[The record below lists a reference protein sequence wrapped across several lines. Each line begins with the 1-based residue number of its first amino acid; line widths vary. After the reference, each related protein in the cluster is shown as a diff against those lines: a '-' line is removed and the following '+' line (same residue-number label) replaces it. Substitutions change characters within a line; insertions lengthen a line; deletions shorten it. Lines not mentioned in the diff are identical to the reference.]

1 MEPIVINDINIINF
15 YKENPQLDIVSM
27 NHIFIDILKKL
38 STNLSNSLDNAVNS
52 QILSIV
58 KDIKGELYK
67 VNSDIILKL
76 HENKKEYI
84 SDIKTLLQNNELS
97 NQEKIGYLFDKNN
110 ESLFTKTT
118 LLLNECIPKSQEKTY
133 YQIENCIKACINT
146 ISEDTN
152 KILKQTGNNKTDD
165 IIGCIE
171 KNFNT
176 MVTSIQ
182 QPLFNIVQ
190 ASENRTNKNIQQ
202 INDSILIQK
211 QVQESL
217 TNELNV
223 FLNKYKSNSSVK
235 GAVSETE
242 LYSILQ
248 SIVPQDEIT
257 RCSNE
262 TASGDIKINR
272 RNKKLPTILFENKD
286 YSASVNKEEIEKFQ
300 RDLKIQKC
308 HGILIS
314 QNSPITYKDNFHI
327 DIINNLIHLYIPN
340 AKYDPE
346 KIKIGIKIIDSLSDK
361 LNLSYYRED
370 DVIKL
375 NLDEVEEIKEEYR
388 KFANKKTDILDT
400 IKLITKQLIEKM
412 EEIQLPNIKKFGI
425 GDIENK
431 HIGILCTS
439 CNKFTAKNKASLS
452 AHMKGCKVI
461 LNNKNIVVNTSAGTP
476 K

>member
-1 MEPIVINDINIINF
+1 
-15 YKENPQLDIVSM
+15 
-27 NHIFIDILKKL
+27 
-38 STNLSNSLDNAVNS
+38 
-52 QILSIV
+52 
-58 KDIKGELYK
+58 
-67 VNSDIILKL
+67 
-76 HENKKEYI
+76 
-84 SDIKTLLQNNELS
+84 
-97 NQEKIGYLFDKNN
+97 
-110 ESLFTKTT
+110 
-118 LLLNECIPKSQEKTY
+118 
-133 YQIENCIKACINT
+133 
-146 ISEDTN
+146 
-152 KILKQTGNNKTDD
+152 
-165 IIGCIE
+165 
-171 KNFNT
+171 

-190 ASENRTNKNIQQ
+190 ASENRTNQNIQQ
-202 INDSILIQK
+202 INDNILLQK
-211 QVQESL
+211 QVQDSL

-235 GAVSETE
+235 GAVSESE

-248 SIVPQDEIT
+248 TIVPQDEII

-262 TASGDIKINR
+262 TASCDIKLNR
-272 RNKKLPTILFENKD
+272 RNKKYPTILFENKD

-300 RDLKIQKC
+300 RDLKLQKC

-340 AKYDPE
+340 ANYDPE
-346 KIKIGIKIIDSLSDK
+346 KIKIGIKIIDNLSDK

-375 NLDEVEEIKEEYR
+375 NLEEVEEIKEEYR

-425 GDIENK
+425 GDTENK
-431 HIGILCTS
+431 QIGILCTF

-452 AHMKGCKVI
+452 AHMKGCKVNI
-461 LNNKNIVVNTSAGTP
+461 NNKNIVVNTT